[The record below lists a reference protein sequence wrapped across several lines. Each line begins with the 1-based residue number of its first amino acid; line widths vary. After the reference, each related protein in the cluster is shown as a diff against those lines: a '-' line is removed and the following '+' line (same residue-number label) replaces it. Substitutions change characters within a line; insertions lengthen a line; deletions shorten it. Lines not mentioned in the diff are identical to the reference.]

1 MSTTHNH
8 DLNDDIK
15 KAHAITWRALAGT
28 DATIAFGTETVAD
41 DGPWLRLPEPPD
53 STTQHPAWRGGGDA
67 EALKLRHHNTVLHA
81 QLAPVAGLSRA
92 VFDVLEQARVQAL
105 GAKNYIGVAHNL
117 RDHLS
122 ARCVTQGLSD
132 PVLNFIPP
140 LPEALR
146 ILAPSLLA
154 GFDFPQGSQA
164 LQQHWLNWI
173 AEKSPTCWQKLQHAL
188 HSQTLFAK
196 VVIDVLHEWHLEHQ
210 APDKKADERAGE
222 EHDESTLTPHD
233 APETLGEQQ
242 SDDNQNT
249 NADQTSM
256 AGASTETIA
265 DRLVDNDDDTAQPSP
280 HTAPP
285 PPLGHNGPPSAYR
298 SYTTEFDEVIEAEKL
313 CSTDELQR
321 LRQQLDAQMQPY
333 RHIVARLAGRLQR
346 KLQASQLRSFYVDLE
361 EGQLNPKRLSRVIT
375 NPFGHL
381 AYRRERTSPF
391 RDTVVSLLIDN
402 SGSMRGRPIMLA
414 ALSADIM
421 AQTLERCG
429 VRSEILGFTT
439 RSWKGGQSREAWM
452 KMGKIPH
459 PGRLNDVRHIIY
471 KAADAPMRRARQNM
485 GLMLREGLLKENI
498 DGEALQWAWQ
508 RLQKRPEQRLIL
520 MVISDGA
527 PVDDSTLSVNSSHY
541 LEQHLRDVINHI
553 QARRDVELV
562 AIGIGHDVGR
572 YYQRAVTLSDADQL
586 GGAMVDQ
593 LAQLFDDTGE
603 KSRRRA

>member
-1 MSTTHNH
+1 
-8 DLNDDIK
+8 
-15 KAHAITWRALAGT
+15 
-28 DATIAFGTETVAD
+28 
-41 DGPWLRLPEPPD
+41 
-53 STTQHPAWRGGGDA
+53 
-67 EALKLRHHNTVLHA
+67 
-81 QLAPVAGLSRA
+81 
-92 VFDVLEQARVQAL
+92 
-105 GAKNYIGVAHNL
+105 
-117 RDHLS
+117 
-122 ARCVTQGLSD
+122 
-132 PVLNFIPP
+132 
-140 LPEALR
+140 
-146 ILAPSLLA
+146 
-154 GFDFPQGSQA
+154 
-164 LQQHWLNWI
+164 
-173 AEKSPTCWQKLQHAL
+173 
-188 HSQTLFAK
+188 
-196 VVIDVLHEWHLEHQ
+196 
-210 APDKKADERAGE
+210 
-222 EHDESTLTPHD
+222 
-233 APETLGEQQ
+233 
-242 SDDNQNT
+242 
-249 NADQTSM
+249 
-256 AGASTETIA
+256 
-265 DRLVDNDDDTAQPSP
+265 
-280 HTAPP
+280 
-285 PPLGHNGPPSAYR
+285 

-346 KLQASQLRSFYVDLE
+346 KLQASQLRSFDVDLE

-508 RLQKRPEQRLIL
+508 RLQKRPEQRRIL

-527 PVDDSTLSVNSSHY
+527 PVDDATLSVNSSHY